1 MLKWATETLTRDQK
15 NTQYS
20 KYICHEFNLFLKKH
34 DPAFFE
40 SVVKPLLRCKMEKD
54 IVDFYLLK
62 EYDQVNNYID
72 HTEKLNAMEKCFL
85 IDSLMQS
92 GAI

>member
-1 MLKWATETLTRDQK
+1 
-15 NTQYS
+15 
-20 KYICHEFNLFLKKH
+20 
-34 DPAFFE
+34 
-40 SVVKPLLRCKMEKD
+40 MEKD
-54 IVDFYLLK
+54 IIDFYLLK